1 MWEYVNV
8 VLHVIF
14 SLIILYN
21 NVHTLSEVSLSLVIV
36 LESHFFIA
44 EGMALQEGHYY
55 TGIY

>member
-21 NVHTLSEVSLSLVIV
+21 NVHTLSEVSLRLVIV
-36 LESHFFIA
+36 PL
-44 EGMALQEGHYY
+44 
-55 TGIY
+55 